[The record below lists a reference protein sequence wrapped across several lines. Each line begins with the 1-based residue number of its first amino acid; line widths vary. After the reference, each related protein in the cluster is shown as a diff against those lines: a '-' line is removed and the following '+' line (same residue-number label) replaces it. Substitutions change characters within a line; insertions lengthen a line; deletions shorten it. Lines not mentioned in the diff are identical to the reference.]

1 MLSDTTEE
9 RKNIRILTI
18 EDEDLLREYVCDYL
32 EDIGFVTL
40 QADNGRLGLELIR
53 SEVPDLVLTDL
64 RMPEMNGLDVLAAMQ
79 KEFPEIPVVVIS
91 GTGTL
96 NDVVQTLKLGAWD
109 YILKPIHD
117 YSILEL
123 SVKRVLERKRLFE
136 ENKRYRQHLEEEVAI
151 RTQDL
156 LKSTLKFKTLFNL
169 AADAIIIH
177 DQQGNIIDIN
187 QKAIQYLDCER
198 EQILKLTIFELF
210 TETEKDVLSK
220 YLADLNQ
227 GKHILF
233 ESSLKSGAS
242 AVIPVE
248 VSASLV
254 TMDGTPQILAVARN
268 ITERKKAEE
277 DRRELEKQIVAAQ
290 KMEILG
296 LLASGVAHDFNN
308 ILSALTGYTV
318 LLRSKMQQGSAEV
331 EYLEKINGIIA
342 MGQNIARRI
351 TTFVKKGKDELKVV
365 DMHKVLCDTEAM
377 LLPNCRKINVELHL
391 QAADY
396 HIMGDEAQLQNAF
409 LNLGIN
415 ARDAMPDGGSLLF
428 TTANITSSENG
439 EEIKEI
445 CIEVR
450 DTGIGMDRQTMARI
464 FDPLFTTKDGAKGTG
479 LGLTS
484 VLYCVKN
491 LHGKIDVQSTPGKG
505 TSFQIRFPLHGDL
518 SNRETVHNCTG
529 KK

>member
-1 MLSDTTEE
+1 MLSGVIEE
-9 RKNIRILTI
+9 RKNVRILTI

-40 QADNGRLGLELIR
+40 QADNGRRGLELIR
-53 SEVPDLVLTDL
+53 SETPDLVLTDL

-79 KEFPEIPVVVIS
+79 KEFPEMPVVVIS

-96 NDVVQTLKLGAWD
+96 NDVVQTMKLGAWD

-123 SVKRVLERKRLFE
+123 SVKRVLERKHLLE
-136 ENKRYRQHLEEEVAI
+136 ENKRYRKHLEDEVAI

-156 LKSTLKFKTLFNL
+156 VKSNLKFKTLFNL

-177 DQQGNIIDIN
+177 DPQGNIIDTN
-187 QKAIQYLDCER
+187 QKAIQYSGR
-198 EQILKLTIFELF
+198 KQEQILKSTIFDLF
-210 TETEKDVLSK
+210 TESEQDVLRK
-220 YLADLNQ
+220 YLIDLKQ

-233 ESSLKSGAS
+233 ESSLKSGDS

-248 VSASLV
+248 VSASLI
-254 TMDGTPQILAVARN
+254 TMDQAPQILAVARN

-277 DRRELEKQIVAAQ
+277 ERRELEKQIVVAQ
-290 KMEILG
+290 KMELLG

-308 ILSALTGYTV
+308 VLSALTGYTV
-318 LLRSKMQQGSAEV
+318 ILRSKMQQGSAEE
-331 EYLEKINGIIA
+331 EYLKKINDIIA
-342 MGQNIARRI
+342 MGQNMARRI
-351 TTFVKKGKDELKVV
+351 TTFVRKGKDELKMV
-365 DMHKVLCDTEAM
+365 DLHKVLCDTESM
-377 LLPNCRKINVELHL
+377 LLPICRKINIELQL

-396 HIMGDEAQLQNAF
+396 HVVGDETQLQNIF

-415 ARDAMPDGGSLLF
+415 ARDAMPQGGTLRF
-428 TTANITSSENG
+428 TTANIAGSNG
-439 EEIKEI
+439 KNTGEI
-445 CIEVR
+445 CVEVH
-450 DTGIGMDRQTMARI
+450 DTGIGMDQQTLAKI
-464 FDPLFTTKDGAKGTG
+464 FDPFFSTKDGVKGTG

-484 VLYCVKN
+484 VLYCIKN

-505 TSFQIRFPLHGDL
+505 TSFQIRFPLHGEL
-518 SNRETVHNCTG
+518 SN
-529 KK
+529 

>member
-1 MLSDTTEE
+1 
-9 RKNIRILTI
+9 
-18 EDEDLLREYVCDYL
+18 
-32 EDIGFVTL
+32 
-40 QADNGRLGLELIR
+40 
-53 SEVPDLVLTDL
+53 
-64 RMPEMNGLDVLAAMQ
+64 
-79 KEFPEIPVVVIS
+79 
-91 GTGTL
+91 
-96 NDVVQTLKLGAWD
+96 
-109 YILKPIHD
+109 
-117 YSILEL
+117 
-123 SVKRVLERKRLFE
+123 
-136 ENKRYRQHLEEEVAI
+136 
-151 RTQDL
+151 
-156 LKSTLKFKTLFNL
+156 
-169 AADAIIIH
+169 
-177 DQQGNIIDIN
+177 
-187 QKAIQYLDCER
+187 
-198 EQILKLTIFELF
+198 
-210 TETEKDVLSK
+210 
-220 YLADLNQ
+220 
-227 GKHILF
+227 
-233 ESSLKSGAS
+233 
-242 AVIPVE
+242 
-248 VSASLV
+248 
-254 TMDGTPQILAVARN
+254 
-268 ITERKKAEE
+268 
-277 DRRELEKQIVAAQ
+277 
-290 KMEILG
+290 LG